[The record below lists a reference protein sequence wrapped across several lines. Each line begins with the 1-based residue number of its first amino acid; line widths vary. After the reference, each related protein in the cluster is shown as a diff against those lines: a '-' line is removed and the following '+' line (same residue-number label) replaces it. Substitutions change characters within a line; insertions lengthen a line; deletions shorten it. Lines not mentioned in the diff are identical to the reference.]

1 MRRAGISEPAS
12 NCMLERER
20 EREKEM
26 REERERERYF
36 EAVIGVV
43 VNVEIGVI
51 VANLKAPSHHFSLY
65 GLATVMISLRKP
77 ESEGILVCLKFTQ
90 TASPFVLF
98 AEGIDFTF

>member
-12 NCMLERER
+12 NCMLREREREGNEGGERER
-20 EREKEM
+20 ERDL
-26 REERERERYF
+26 

-51 VANLKAPSHHFSLY
+51 VANLKAPSHHFSVY

-77 ESEGILVCLKFTQ
+77 SSEGILVCLKFTQ
-90 TASPFVLF
+90 TASPFVISSLVY
-98 AEGIDFTF
+98 